1 MNGIAPYLSLIPVAA
16 LVFQAGR
23 QSEKLDELFT
33 RAYALEK
40 EQRGSIDILHDID
53 LKVTTVQKDV
63 KQLQEILIGRGKG
76 VKD

>member
-33 RAYALEK
+33 RAYAVEK
-40 EQRGSIDILHDID
+40 EQRGSLDILHDID
-53 LKVTTVQKDV
+53 LKVTTVQHDV
-63 KQLQEILIGRGKG
+63 KQLQEILLGRGK
-76 VKD
+76 